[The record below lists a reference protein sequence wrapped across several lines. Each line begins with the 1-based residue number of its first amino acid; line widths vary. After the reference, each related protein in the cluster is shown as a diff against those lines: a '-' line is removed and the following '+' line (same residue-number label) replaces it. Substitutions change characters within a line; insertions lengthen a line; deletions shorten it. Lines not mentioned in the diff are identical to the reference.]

1 MTAYLLYILE
11 CAGGTLYTGIT
22 TDLENRLAAHR
33 NGTGSRYVRAHLPI
47 KVIYTEKLPDRSE
60 ASKREQQIKS
70 WTRSEKISK
79 LGLKVR

>member
-22 TDLENRLAAHR
+22 TDLDNRLAAHR

-47 KVIYTEKLPDRSE
+47 KVIYTEKFPDRSE
-60 ASKREQQIKS
+60 ASKRELQIKS
-70 WTRSEKISK
+70 WSRSEKISK